1 MGKLL
6 VLIVLAVIAVWLLK
20 RALLKGSQKEP
31 AQKPAIEGDLVACAR
46 CGVNLPR
53 NEARAIGED
62 LFCSA
67 EHAQLGR
74 KDSTSGR
81 P

>member
-20 RALLKGSQKEP
+20 RALNKPSQDVPPK
-31 AQKPAIEGDLVACAR
+31 AVTGDLVACAY

-53 NEARAIGED
+53 DEAREAGAE
-62 LFCSA
+62 LYCSD
-67 EHAQLGR
+67 EHARMGR
-74 KDSTSGR
+74 KDTTSGKR
-81 P
+81 